1 MQVTTDWWKS
11 VNPNQDVYLPLQT
24 VKKLFVAKKL
34 TQDLDTAE
42 KVIFRFVGKVE
53 DVEYSEFYT
62 MFTKGIFRVALQ
74 DMMANIES
82 LSENG
87 EGLPLPLK
95 LGAYRRNLMLSGLDK
110 SDSVQKDRGKQILYA
125 LKIYKENFKPELFKD
140 LDFKKYV
147 LDPLG
152 RNKKLEGEA
161 LLKDNLKKYSQTVK
175 FKRIKKL
182 GSEQGINTL
191 DIEKKLRGED
201 DETQRELVKE
211 I

>member
-1 MQVTTDWWKS
+1 M
-11 VNPNQDVYLPLQT
+11 PLQT

-110 SDSVQKDRGKQILYA
+110 SDSV
-125 LKIYKENFKPELFKD
+125 
-140 LDFKKYV
+140 
-147 LDPLG
+147 
-152 RNKKLEGEA
+152 
-161 LLKDNLKKYSQTVK
+161 
-175 FKRIKKL
+175 
-182 GSEQGINTL
+182 
-191 DIEKKLRGED
+191 
-201 DETQRELVKE
+201 
-211 I
+211 

>member
-1 MQVTTDWWKS
+1 
-11 VNPNQDVYLPLQT
+11 
-24 VKKLFVAKKL
+24 
-34 TQDLDTAE
+34 
-42 KVIFRFVGKVE
+42 
-53 DVEYSEFYT
+53 

-87 EGLPLPLK
+87 EDLPLPMK

-110 SDSVQKDRGKQILYA
+110 NDSVQKDRGKQILYA

-147 LDPLG
+147 MDPLG

-161 LLKDNLKKYSQTVK
+161 L
-175 FKRIKKL
+175 I
-182 GSEQGINTL
+182 
-191 DIEKKLRGED
+191 
-201 DETQRELVKE
+201 
-211 I
+211 

>member
-1 MQVTTDWWKS
+1 
-11 VNPNQDVYLPLQT
+11 
-24 VKKLFVAKKL
+24 
-34 TQDLDTAE
+34 
-42 KVIFRFVGKVE
+42 
-53 DVEYSEFYT
+53 
-62 MFTKGIFRVALQ
+62 
-74 DMMANIES
+74 
-82 LSENG
+82 
-87 EGLPLPLK
+87 
-95 LGAYRRNLMLSGLDK
+95 MLSGLDK

-161 LLKDNLKKYSQTVK
+161 LTKNNLKKYSQTVK

-182 GSEQGINTL
+182 GSELGINTL

-201 DETQRELVKE
+201 DET
-211 I
+211 

>member
-1 MQVTTDWWKS
+1 
-11 VNPNQDVYLPLQT
+11 
-24 VKKLFVAKKL
+24 
-34 TQDLDTAE
+34 
-42 KVIFRFVGKVE
+42 
-53 DVEYSEFYT
+53 

-74 DMMANIES
+74 DMMENIES

-87 EGLPLPLK
+87 GDLPLPLK

-110 SDSVQKDRGKQILYA
+110 TDSEQKDRGKQILYA

-152 RNKKLEGEA
+152 RNKKLEGDA
-161 LLKDNLKKYSQTVK
+161 LYRDNLKKYDKTVK
-175 FKRIKKL
+175 FKRIRQL
-182 GSEQGINTL
+182 GSEYGIDTKE
-191 DIEKKLRGED
+191 IEKKLRGED
-201 DETQRELVKE
+201 DDTQRELVKE